1 MSKYQEHIEAD
12 LLRTMYRL
20 GLIDFNQLDR
30 LIDELQLLLFTR
42 EGYTRR
48 STSMAIIV

>member
-1 MSKYQEHIEAD
+1 MSKYQEQKEAD

-20 GLIDFNQLDR
+20 GLIDFNHLDR
-30 LIDELQLLLFTR
+30 IIDELQLLLFIR

-48 STSMAIIV
+48 STSMTAIV